1 MKATF
6 ARLLFGLA
14 RRPQALGRPSARRLA
29 RGSAVWLALA
39 LTGATAFAQ
48 TDAAPGAA
56 APAAPPSQPA
66 AEGPSTPGSPPPALD
81 LAGETL
87 PEAAGEIVPLITF
100 DDTPLTDVIKTLARQ
115 AGINFLFDPRVT
127 AEVGPDG
134 KPVVQPNISI
144 RFENV
149 TAMQALEAVLANH
162 NLQLVQDPRTKIARV
177 TIVEPGAPEPK
188 VTEIIQLKYSNPTNM
203 VAIITP
209 TLTTPGSRALADVRT
224 SQIVV
229 VATER
234 ELESVRTLVERL
246 DTATKQ
252 VLIEARL
259 LETSKN
265 PRSIKGIDWTG
276 TFQAQ
281 KVTFGNGLTEGFSTV
296 TQPGATTTA
305 TTPSGRQV
313 SSTAGSSVASQYTT
327 VLDAT
332 RNTLGAL
339 SLNTAGGFSPATAFL
354 NADGLSAVLS
364 LLNRDADTEVI
375 ATPRT
380 VTLDNQTAILSVT
393 RANPVFKNT
402 AGTQG
407 SPGGSEVTYTNLGTI
422 LTVTPRITAENVV
435 SLKVV
440 PEVSRVVDTVRRTV
454 ASTVNEADVYA
465 INKIETQVLVPSGN
479 TLVMGGL
486 ISDAKTTTR
495 SKVPLL
501 GDLPGLGLAFRHEEK
516 RRDKANLII
525 FITPTVIQDSD
536 FIPTETAFLKN
547 RPPGE
552 EVEKDQQESWW
563 DSAKPYRW
571 NWHVES
577 NGK

>member
-6 ARLLFGLA
+6 ARLVSGLAQRPQSLA
-14 RRPQALGRPSARRLA
+14 RRRAWRPAGWSAAGLALILSGAVALGQTETTSA
-29 RGSAVWLALA
+29 
-39 LTGATAFAQ
+39 GAE
-48 TDAAPGAA
+48 P
-56 APAAPPSQPA
+56 PAPPSQPA
-66 AEGPSTPGSPPPALD
+66 GDGSSASGTPPPALD
-81 LAGETL
+81 LGGETL

-162 NLQLVQDPRTKIARV
+162 NLQLVQDPRTRIARV

-203 VAIITP
+203 VAILTP

-224 SQIVV
+224 SQIVI

-281 KVTFGNGLTEGFSTV
+281 NVTFGNGLTEGVSTL
-296 TQPGATTTA
+296 TKPGATTTA
-305 TTPSGRQV
+305 TTPGGRQI
-313 SSTAGSSVASQYTT
+313 SGTAGSSVASQYTT

-536 FIPTETAFLKN
+536 FIPTETTFLKN

-552 EVEKDQQESWW
+552 EVEKDKEESWW

-571 NWHVES
+571 NWNVES
-577 NGK
+577 SGK

>member
-1 MKATF
+1 MKPTF
-6 ARLLFGLA
+6 ARLVLGLA
-14 RRPQALGRPSARRLA
+14 RCPLTLA
-29 RGSAVWLALA
+29 RGLAGPPARWSAAALVVA
-39 LTGATAFAQ
+39 LSGAVALAQ
-48 TDAAPGAA
+48 TDSAPTAAEP
-56 APAAPPSQPA
+56 PAAPSQVPSNSA
-66 AEGPSTPGSPPPALD
+66 ATPDTPPPALD

-87 PEAAGEIVPLITF
+87 PEAAGEIVPLIIF

-281 KVTFGNGLTEGFSTV
+281 NVTFGNGLTEGFSTL

-305 TTPSGRQV
+305 TTPSGRQI

-327 VLDAT
+327 VLDAA

-536 FIPTETAFLKN
+536 FIPTETTFLKN

-552 EVEKDQQESWW
+552 QVEKDQEESWW

-571 NWHVES
+571 NWNVES
-577 NGK
+577 SGK

>member
-1 MKATF
+1 
-6 ARLLFGLA
+6 
-14 RRPQALGRPSARRLA
+14 
-29 RGSAVWLALA
+29 
-39 LTGATAFAQ
+39 
-48 TDAAPGAA
+48 
-56 APAAPPSQPA
+56 
-66 AEGPSTPGSPPPALD
+66 
-81 LAGETL
+81 
-87 PEAAGEIVPLITF
+87 
-100 DDTPLTDVIKTLARQ
+100 LTDVIKTLARQ

>member
-1 MKATF
+1 
-6 ARLLFGLA
+6 
-14 RRPQALGRPSARRLA
+14 
-29 RGSAVWLALA
+29 LALA